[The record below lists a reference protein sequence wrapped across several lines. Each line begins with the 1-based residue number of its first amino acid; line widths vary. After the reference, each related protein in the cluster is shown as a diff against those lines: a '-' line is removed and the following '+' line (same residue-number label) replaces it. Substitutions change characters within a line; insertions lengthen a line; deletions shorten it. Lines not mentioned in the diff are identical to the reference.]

1 MNDKI
6 EFNLETGIMMIN
18 DIYEIKPRMTV
29 EEAKN
34 TNLMDLLSPKV
45 GLQSIN
51 RTEKPDVIFR
61 QFTVDGEPVLVN
73 LNFGLFGKGELKGID
88 VIVRNFGEESRY
100 EKSPEEFRE
109 ICRIHDEFLY
119 NMCTSKA
126 GMYGS
131 RVRFHGGYID
141 RIYDNRTPNIKI
153 QIQFWRKEMVEDE
166 ERFDNLSEEE
176 QMKEIDEDI
185 QRMLEETKISLEN
198 RRKRWGKS

>member
-6 EFNLETGIMMIN
+6 EFNIETGIMTIN

-29 EEAKN
+29 DEAKN
-34 TNLMDLLSPKV
+34 TNLMDLLEPTI
-45 GLQSIN
+45 GLEFVN
-51 RTEKPDVIFR
+51 KKEKPDVIFR
-61 QFTVDGEPVLVN
+61 QFNVDGEPVLVN
-73 LNFGLFGKGELKGID
+73 LNFEFWGKGELDGID
-88 VIVRNFGEESRY
+88 VIVRNFGEDSRY
-100 EKSPEEFRE
+100 EKSAEDFRE

-153 QIQFWRKEMVEDE
+153 QIEFWTKEMVEKR
-166 ERFDNLSEEE
+166 ERFNKLSKEE
-176 QMKEIDEDI
+176 QMKEMRENR
-185 QRMLEETKISLEN
+185 QRMLEEMKKSLANQIE
-198 RRKRWGKS
+198 RWGE